1 MVHAFDLSTLETEV
15 GGSLSVLGHPGL
27 YSELENSKGYKE
39 RPQFKKKKLKVM
51 IFYLQIDKI

>member
-39 RPQFKKKKLKVM
+39 RPQFKKN
-51 IFYLQIDKI
+51 

>member
-39 RPQFKKKKLKVM
+39 RPQFKKKLKVI
-51 IFYLQIDKI
+51 IFSLQIDKI